1 MLCRVGLL
9 MSKPYQVALEL
20 QPCIGQRSGIGNYVY
35 ELAKRFKNDNALQFS
50 GNVFNFVNRNDNASG
65 LDGIKIPISI
75 CNIFSYGVYRR
86 LWHWLPVRYNQ
97 LFPVNADLSLFFNYI
112 VPPRIS
118 GKVMTTIHDLTWLRY
133 PETMDSKNL
142 QRIKKDIDYS
152 INRADK
158 ILTVSG
164 FSKQEMI
171 SLLKLPAEQI
181 VVVPCAAGEMPES
194 ADFAEI
200 ANKYNLAKPYLLYV
214 GNIEP
219 RKNLSRLLQAFDLL
233 KSEQGIAHK
242 LVIAGGSGWGN
253 GEFQQAVQK
262 MQYSAD
268 VVQVGYVEAALKRAL
283 YENAAAFVFPS
294 LYEGFGIPPLEAM
307 SCGCPVVCAKA
318 ASLPEVVGEAA
329 ELVEPLSV
337 QSIAAGIW
345 RVIGSEQRSAEL
357 VYLGYEQ
364 ARKYSWD
371 KSAEQLKA
379 ICREILGV

>member
-1 MLCRVGLL
+1 